1 MFYGIDLLEEKKTML
16 EYEFSKKITFWVIV
30 KQLVFTFS
38 SFFFLGRFVYT
49 DLLVLFSIIPCY
61 VIIYSNPKYNF
72 QKIGKLG
79 AYYFLAMSVFFSSM
93 YYYGFSFIVITNAVF
108 PICFL
113 FYYTFKKS
121 ILYSLLIFL
130 HFPIVYFFYDY
141 NVKVTEAFIIQ
152 KEITQFLHFLFFVIF
167 LLITVFYL
175 LQVAKIKAVIDY
187 IKSANVKIDSFFWG
201 IRGKEEIVYT
211 KQKNDIDTIESG
223 EYYNSLFTKIEAY
236 MRSELPWKD
245 ATFSLDKL
253 ALGVNSNTMYVST
266 AINKM
271 TNSNFKTYVNEYRLN
286 AIIEEIKQ
294 KVVKK
299 ELVVLKDIYLNNG
312 FNHQA
317 TFNKVF
323 KSKFGITPQDYFLSI

>member
-1 MFYGIDLLEEKKTML
+1 M
-16 EYEFSKKITFWVIV
+16 
-30 KQLVFTFS
+30 
-38 SFFFLGRFVYT
+38 
-49 DLLVLFSIIPCY
+49 
-61 VIIYSNPKYNF
+61 
-72 QKIGKLG
+72 
-79 AYYFLAMSVFFSSM
+79 
-93 YYYGFSFIVITNAVF
+93 
-108 PICFL
+108 
-113 FYYTFKKS
+113 
-121 ILYSLLIFL
+121 
-130 HFPIVYFFYDY
+130 
-141 NVKVTEAFIIQ
+141 
-152 KEITQFLHFLFFVIF
+152 
-167 LLITVFYL
+167 

-323 KSKFGITPQDYFLSI
+323 KSKFGITPLEYIDKH